1 MKITIDSSILRHLLR
16 NVYFF
21 NGTAYAG
28 KSTMVHLLAEKY
40 GAIECGENY
49 HARLDAAITPETHP
63 NMCYFQTMSGW
74 QEFVTRSP
82 EEYDAWIQ
90 GTSREAAEM
99 ELAILIQL
107 AQTGRKIFVDTNIAP
122 EILMEISDYN
132 HVAIMLSPQR
142 MSVDRFFDRPDADKQ
157 FIYQQLLACPDPDWA
172 LSNYRKVLEKLNSKE
187 KYDAFA
193 NSGFKTFYRD
203 ETSTI
208 DDMLQQL
215 EAHFGLN

>member
-40 GAIECGENY
+40 GAIECDENY
-49 HARLDAAITPETHP
+49 HSQLDAAITPETHP

-172 LSNYRKVLEKLNSKE
+172 LANYRKVLEKLNSKE

-193 NSGFKTFYRD
+193 NSGSRTFYRD

-208 DDMLQQL
+208 EDMLQQL